1 MAEKGE
7 IVKRLG
13 ALRGEMK
20 KTDLDAYF
28 VFGTDPHMSEYPAAR
43 WKDRAWISG
52 FTGSAGTVV
61 ITAEEAGLWT
71 DVRYFLQAEKQLA
84 GSGIRLFRQGEEGVP
99 SPSQWLGSK
108 LPPSATA
115 GADGATLS
123 LSKQRELKGQL
134 AKYGILFRPTG
145 DLIDRVWEDRPALP
159 MDDIYQHDVRYA
171 GADRRTKIGALREA
185 LEREQWEYQFL
196 ASLAD
201 IAWLFNLRGS
211 DIDYNPLF
219 LSFALV
225 GREEVYLAVGQ
236 EKISTELVSLL
247 EEEGV
252 SLVPYEQVGEL
263 LGGKLEKRHR
273 VAFDPDTTNSLLA
286 SIIAERGVAVER
298 MNLTTEMKAVKSST
312 ELAGFRRAM
321 VKDGVAMTQFLYW
334 LSRVWE
340 TGNLTEISIGEA
352 LAGFRSRQ
360 DGFMG
365 ESFNSIVG
373 FREHGAI
380 IHYSADEESS
390 SRIDGPGLILID
402 SGGHYLD
409 GTTDITRTV
418 ALGEPDEQ
426 QREDYTIVLKAHI
439 SLAMARFPRGSRGFQ
454 LDSIAKSK
462 LWERGMQYTHG
473 TGHGV
478 GFFLN
483 VHEGPQSISAR
494 LIDVPLVPGMV
505 CSNEPGVYR
514 EGQYGIRIE
523 NLVHVRE
530 AFSTPFGDF
539 FDFETLTLC
548 PLDRKLIV
556 PQLLSIEQLE
566 WVNEYHRR
574 VFEVLAPRLG
584 EEERR
589 WLEEETLPI
598 GCEAC

>member
-1 MAEKGE
+1 MAEQGE
-7 IVKRLG
+7 IAKRI
-13 ALRGEMK
+13 ADLRKEMEK
-20 KTDLDAYF
+20 ADLDAYF

-61 ITAEEAGLWT
+61 ITADEAGLWT
-71 DVRYFLQAEKQLA
+71 DARYFLQAEKQLA
-84 GSGIRLFRQGEEGVP
+84 GSGIRLFRQGVEGVP
-99 SPSQWLGSK
+99 CPSEWLGSK
-108 LPPSATA
+108 LSPSATA

-134 AKYGILFRPTG
+134 AKFGILFRPTE
-145 DLIDRVWEDRPALP
+145 DLVDRIWEDRPVLP
-159 MDDIYQHDVRYA
+159 MEDIYQHDVRYA
-171 GADRRTKIGALREA
+171 GADRREKITSLREA
-185 LEREQWEYQFL
+185 LREVQCEYQFL

-211 DIDYNPLF
+211 DIAYNPLF
-219 LSFALV
+219 VGFALI
-225 GREEVYLAVGQ
+225 GQDDAYLAVDR
-236 EKISTELVSLL
+236 EKMSVELISLL

-252 SLVPYEQVGEL
+252 SLVAYGEVGDLLKEQL
-263 LGGKLEKRHR
+263 QKNDR
-273 VAFDPDTTNSLLA
+273 VALNPDTTNSLLG
-286 SIIAERGVAVER
+286 SIIAGRAATVER
-298 MNLTTEMKAVKSST
+298 SDLTSEMKAVKST
-312 ELAGFRRAM
+312 VEIEGIRRAM
-321 VKDGVAMTQFLYW
+321 VKDGAAMVEFLYW
-334 LSRVWE
+334 LSHAWE
-340 TGNLTEISIGEA
+340 AGSLTEISVGEA
-352 LAGFRSRQ
+352 LAGFRSRR

-365 ESFNSIVG
+365 ESFNPIVG
-373 FREHGAI
+373 FRDHGAI

-390 SRIDGPGLILID
+390 STIDGPGLMLID
-402 SGGHYLD
+402 SGGQYLD

-426 QREDYTIVLKAHI
+426 QREDYTIVLKAHV
-439 SLAMARFPRGSRGFQ
+439 SLAMARFPRGTRGFQ
-454 LDSIAKSK
+454 LDGIAKSK

-494 LIDVPLVPGMV
+494 LVDVPITPGMV

-514 EGQYGIRIE
+514 EGRYGIRIE

-539 FDFETLTLC
+539 FNFETVTLC
-548 PLDRKLIV
+548 PFDRKLIV

-566 WVNEYHRR
+566 WVNDYHRR
-574 VFEVLAPRLG
+574 VFESLSSHLG
-584 EEERR
+584 QDERR
-589 WLEEETLPI
+589 WLEEQTDPI
-598 GCEAC
+598 S